1 MNVNLNELEKKIKIN
16 FKNKDLLL
24 KSLTH
29 KSFNKENNYEKLE
42 FLGDRVL
49 GLIISKKLIE
59 IYPNEKEGILD
70 KKFASLVNK
79 KTCLERARTLDLHK
93 YILTLNIKNKKDT
106 IEDKV
111 LADSCEALIGAVY
124 LDKGFNIVE
133 KTILKLWSTHIK
145 KSIITQIDAKTKLQ
159 ELSLKKFKK
168 LPIYKLISNT
178 GPRHKPL
185 FKIAVKL
192 TDTKFY
198 YAQGKSKKDAEQNA
212 AVLCLKDIKKL

>member
-1 MNVNLNELEKKIKIN
+1 MKINLSNLEKKLDIK
-16 FKNKDLLL
+16 FKSSDLLVRA
-24 KSLTH
+24 LTH
-29 KSFNKENNYEKLE
+29 KSFNSEDNNEKIE

-49 GLIISKKLIE
+49 GLVIAKKLLE

-79 KTCLERARTLDLHK
+79 KTCLEIAKKIELER
-93 YILTLNIKNKKDT
+93 YILTFNPKNKKIK

-111 LADSCEALIGAVY
+111 VSDSCEALIGAIY
-124 LDKGFNIVE
+124 LDKGFSICE
-133 KTILKLWSTHIK
+133 KIILELWKNKISESVVTP
-145 KSIITQIDAKTKLQ
+145 IDAKTKLQ

-178 GPRHKPL
+178 GPRHKPI

-192 TDTKFY
+192 QNTKFFT
-198 YAQGKSKKDAEQNA
+198 AEGNSKKNAEQNA
-212 AVLCLKDIKKL
+212 AQLCLDHIE

>member
-1 MNVNLNELEKKIKIN
+1 MKKNINNFSSIINVR
-16 FKNKDLLL
+16 FKDDSLLR

-29 KSFNKENNYEKLE
+29 KSYDKINNNEKIE

-49 GLIISKKLIE
+49 GLIIAKKLLE

-79 KTCLERARTLDLHK
+79 KTCLEIAKKIKLQE
-93 YILTLNIKNKKDT
+93 YILTLNSKNKNNN

-111 LADSCEALIGAVY
+111 LADSCEALIGSIY
-124 LDKGFNIVE
+124 LDKGLQVVE
-133 KTILKLWSTHIK
+133 KVILYLWSDNIRN
-145 KSIITQIDAKTKLQ
+145 SVVTQIDAKTKLQ

-185 FKIAVKL
+185 FKVGVKL
-192 TDTKFY
+192 LDTKFY
-198 YAQGKSKKDAEQNA
+198 VAEGKSKKDAEQNA
-212 AVLCLKDIKKL
+212 AIICLKNIDKI